1 MTVDEHEGRHPE
13 RLLARARQGDTDGLG
28 SLLELYRNYLYLMAR
43 TQIDLHLQGRA
54 SPSDVVQEAFAQA
67 CENFAQFRGGSEKE
81 LLAWLRRILV
91 NTLAKLVE
99 KQVTARKR
107 DARREVSLEGAL
119 EQSSARL
126 EAWLAAEQS
135 SPSEQAIR
143 NEQLLQLAD
152 ALMQLTEEQRRVVG
166 LRFWKDCKLSEIAT
180 AMGRSEQA
188 VAKLLQRALKKLREL
203 LGQHDL
209 E

>member
-1 MTVDEHEGRHPE
+1 MTIDEHEGRHPE

-91 NTLAKLVE
+91 NTLAKLV
-99 KQVTARKR
+99 
-107 DARREVSLEGAL
+107 G
-119 EQSSARL
+119 
-126 EAWLAAEQS
+126 
-135 SPSEQAIR
+135 
-143 NEQLLQLAD
+143 
-152 ALMQLTEEQRRVVG
+152 
-166 LRFWKDCKLSEIAT
+166 
-180 AMGRSEQA
+180 
-188 VAKLLQRALKKLREL
+188 
-203 LGQHDL
+203 
-209 E
+209 